1 MINTLQENNKNF
13 LAITNDFKIISKR
26 LAQGDGAVGKMLTE
40 NSVYDNIN
48 SATASLKIASAKAQQ
63 LVNSLADF
71 SSGLNKKGTLANEL
85 ATDTVVFNSLKASV
99 LQLQQIAD
107 TATVFIGNLKEA
119 SGNTKTPIGV
129 LLHDEKAGAQL
140 KVSIDNLESSSK
152 KLDEDLEAAQHNFL
166 LRGYFKKKAKT
177 DTVPS
182 GK

>member
-1 MINTLQENNKNF
+1 M
-13 LAITNDFKIISKR
+13 
-26 LAQGDGAVGKMLTE
+26 
-40 NSVYDNIN
+40 
-48 SATASLKIASAKAQQ
+48 
-63 LVNSLADF
+63 VNSLADF

-166 LRGYFKKKAKT
+166 LRGYFKESKNGYRSFRKMIIPIIGT
-177 DTVPS
+177 
-182 GK
+182 